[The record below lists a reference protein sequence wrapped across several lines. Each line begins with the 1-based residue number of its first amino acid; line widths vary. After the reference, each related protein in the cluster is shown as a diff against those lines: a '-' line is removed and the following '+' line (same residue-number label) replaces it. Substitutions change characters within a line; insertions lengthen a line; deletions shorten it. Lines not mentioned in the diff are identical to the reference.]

1 MKTEHISG
9 YFDYNATTPISD
21 EVAKSMIS
29 AIGQFA
35 NPSSSNNYS
44 QLAKTVV
51 SHARENVAKLLNVKA
66 PNIFF
71 TSGGTEANN
80 WAIKGVLSKHSDQP
94 GHIITSAIEH
104 ASVHDPIKYCIQQLG
119 YEVTYLKPDS
129 SGAINVADL
138 KGAIR
143 ANTQLISV
151 MYANNETGVI
161 QPISAIAKIAHEH
174 SIPMHVDAVQLVGKQ
189 HLDVTAL
196 NVDYLSLS
204 AHKFYGPKG
213 IGCLYIKDISSIDP
227 LIHGGGQES
236 AMRSGTENVMAIAGL
251 SKAAEEAQQAIEQWN
266 KEYWSYKQH
275 MIALL
280 NAAPIKVKFNGATN
294 YIDALPNTLNI
305 TIEGIRAEALAA
317 RMEMLHHTIISI
329 GSACSNNKTKKASHV
344 LTAMGLNEVDIQAS
358 IRVSFGRFT
367 SLSAIEM
374 FVQAL
379 VAETQVLL
387 SISESGICKS
397 N

>member
-21 EVAKSMIS
+21 DVAKSMIS
-29 AIGQFA
+29 AISQFA
-35 NPSSSNNYS
+35 NPSSSNSYS
-44 QLAKTVV
+44 QLTKTVV
-51 SHARENVAKLLNVKA
+51 SHARENVAKLLNAKVE
-66 PNIFF
+66 NIFF

-80 WAIKGVLSKHSDQP
+80 WAIKGVLSKYSDQP

-104 ASVHDPIKYCIQQLG
+104 ASVHDSIKYCTQQLG

-129 SGAINVADL
+129 SGAIKVTEL
-138 KGAIR
+138 KDAIR

-161 QPISAIAKIAHEH
+161 QPISEIVKIANEH
-174 SIPMHVDAVQLVGKQ
+174 SIPVHVDAVQFVGKR

-196 NVDYLSLS
+196 NIDYLSLS

-213 IGCLYIKDISSIDP
+213 IGCLYIKDASCIQP

-251 SKAAEEAQQAIEQWN
+251 SKAAEEALLAIEQWN

-294 YIDALPNTLNI
+294 FTDALSNTLNI

-329 GSACSNNKTKKASHV
+329 GSACSNNKAKRASHV
-344 LTAMGLNEVDIQAS
+344 LTAMGLSEVDIQAA

-367 SLSAIEM
+367 SLAAIEK

-379 VAETQVLL
+379 ITETQALL
-387 SISESGICKS
+387 SISESDVCKS